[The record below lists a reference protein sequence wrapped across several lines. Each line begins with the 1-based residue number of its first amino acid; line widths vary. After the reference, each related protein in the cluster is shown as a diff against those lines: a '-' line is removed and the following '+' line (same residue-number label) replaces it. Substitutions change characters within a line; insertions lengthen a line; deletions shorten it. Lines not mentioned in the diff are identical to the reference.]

1 MENSYIGKKVGNRYD
16 VISLIGVGGMSNV
29 YKAIDTTTGETV
41 AMKFLKQEFFGNEEL
56 VRRFKNE
63 SKAISLL
70 DNPNI
75 IKVIDVNI
83 DENEKYI
90 VVEYIDGITLKEYID
105 NRKVLSWQETVAFTS
120 TILSAIGYAHQNGIV
135 HRDLKPHNIML
146 LRDGTLKIM
155 DFGIARL
162 STANQKTIT
171 DKAIG
176 SVHYISP
183 EQVRG
188 KSSDGRSDIYSIGI
202 MMYEMLTGVLP
213 FVSDTAVS
221 VAMKQVQDT
230 AKKPTEIVETIPA
243 GLEQIVLKAIEKQ
256 PSFRYQTAEEMNT
269 DLMSFKYN
277 PAIIFPYGEEEKTQT
292 VVVEKVKTKK
302 PAKKVK
308 AKKGKKMLLPIMA
321 GVAAAFL
328 VCSLVACFMIL
339 KMNNSP
345 LLSKMEDVDL
355 PNFVGMQES
364 DVKANTNFKYSVE
377 YHYSGEYER
386 GVVLSQNPK
395 PPKTIKQ
402 GGVVK
407 LKVSQGPQS
416 NQMDD
421 LVKRSRSEAERMLSE
436 MDVHVSIKTV
446 PDKKID
452 RGYVVKTDPEKGAI
466 IHSGDT
472 VVLYVSS
479 GDPDDRNK
487 TYVVGVT
494 GNSFSDATKILAKSN
509 LVVGTYSYRTDG
521 SPEGTVIEQ
530 HPAPGTEVVVGS
542 TVSLV
547 ISSGPPRCGICGSIE
562 HLEHPKCEFCESLEH
577 LTNEHICELC
587 SAVGAHKK
595 EDCPSG
601 CQIHRGEHTAAACP
615 DNVPV
620 TPEQPEGGT
629 EGGGTTECGGATE
642 GGNTTEGSTES

>member
-1 MENSYIGKKVGNRYD
+1 
-16 VISLIGVGGMSNV
+16 
-29 YKAIDTTTGETV
+29 
-41 AMKFLKQEFFGNEEL
+41 
-56 VRRFKNE
+56 
-63 SKAISLL
+63 
-70 DNPNI
+70 
-75 IKVIDVNI
+75 
-83 DENEKYI
+83 
-90 VVEYIDGITLKEYID
+90 
-105 NRKVLSWQETVAFTS
+105 
-120 TILSAIGYAHQNGIV
+120 
-135 HRDLKPHNIML
+135 
-146 LRDGTLKIM
+146 
-155 DFGIARL
+155 
-162 STANQKTIT
+162 
-171 DKAIG
+171 
-176 SVHYISP
+176 
-183 EQVRG
+183 
-188 KSSDGRSDIYSIGI
+188 
-202 MMYEMLTGVLP
+202 
-213 FVSDTAVS
+213 
-221 VAMKQVQDT
+221 
-230 AKKPTEIVETIPA
+230 
-243 GLEQIVLKAIEKQ
+243 
-256 PSFRYQTAEEMNT
+256 
-269 DLMSFKYN
+269 
-277 PAIIFPYGEEEKTQT
+277 
-292 VVVEKVKTKK
+292 
-302 PAKKVK
+302 
-308 AKKGKKMLLPIMA
+308 MLLPIMA

-402 GGVVK
+402 GGDLK
-407 LKVSQGPQS
+407 LKVSQCPQS

-472 VVLYVSS
+472 VILYVSS

-530 HPAPGTEVVVGS
+530 HPAPGTEVIVGS

-547 ISSGPPRCGICGSIE
+547 ISSGPPKCGLCGGIDHLDDAHCTSCGEVKTEECSKKYCTLCKE
-562 HLEHPKCEFCESLEH
+562 HLDHEESQH
-577 LTNEHICELC
+577 CPVCGTVDCTTNHNESPE
-587 SAVGAHKK
+587 
-595 EDCPSG
+595 
-601 CQIHRGEHTAAACP
+601 GENPGGGT
-615 DNVPV
+615 DG
-620 TPEQPEGGT
+620 GGT
-629 EGGGTTECGGATE
+629 EGGVIEGGSPEGGSPEGGSPESGTE
-642 GGNTTEGSTES
+642 G